1 MSFRW
6 PNKDPDES
14 LDYSVDWSRF
24 LGDNKTILSVKW
36 HVKSTEYNTKTELG
50 SGETLTTASAGPTA
64 IVNGAITNST
74 TLVVDNNSGVIVEGM
89 TVAGTG
95 ISGSVTV
102 ASLSDQNNLVLS
114 SAQTL
119 DNDVALVFN
128 AGSIDSIQNVSQTQS
143 PLLGKSGDKIAT
155 INIGGGI
162 NNVEYTFF
170 CQIFFS
176 GGQAERSIKLRV
188 KER

>member
-24 LGDNKTILSVKW
+24 LGDDKTIDSVTW
-36 HVKSTEYNTKTELG
+36 HIKSTEYNTKTELG
-50 SGETLTTASAGPTA
+50 PGETLTTASGSA
-64 IVNGAITNST
+64 T
-74 TLVVDNNSGVIVEGM
+74 T
-89 TVAGTG
+89 
-95 ISGSVTV
+95 
-102 ASLSDQNNLVLS
+102 
-114 SAQTL
+114 
-119 DNDVALVFN
+119 
-128 AGSIDSIQNVSQTQS
+128 DSIQNVSQTQS

-162 NNVEYTFF
+162 NNVEYTLF
-170 CQIFFS
+170 CQMFFS